1 MYALTVRRHAFIAH
15 SLKKEL
21 FGPAKDLHG
30 VTLIVDA
37 EFKSPGLDS
46 NNTVIDVVRAS
57 KILKDVLGEYHY
69 KNLDENPALASVP
82 TTMEYLA
89 RRIHD
94 GVAAKVPRRLRGC
107 LKITVRES
115 PETWASYEG
124 DIATGRGPGIKRA

>member
-1 MYALTVRRHAFIAH
+1 MYSLTVRRHAFIAH
-15 SLKKEL
+15 SLKREV
-21 FGPAKDLHG
+21 FGPARNLHG

-37 EFKSPGLDS
+37 EFQAPDIDQ
-46 NNTVIDVVRAS
+46 NNTVMDVVRAS

-82 TTMEYLA
+82 TTMEFLA

-94 GVAAKVPRRLRGC
+94 GVAARAASRFRGR

-115 PETWASYEG
+115 PEAWAAYEG
-124 DIATGRGPGIKRA
+124 DVIGGRKPRVRRV